1 MTDLMNAKSKATVI
15 TIIIILLV
23 ISVVAITW
31 YVKHELTVY
40 DKDGMIYGE
49 TTVGNIEGDE

>member
-31 YVKHELTVY
+31 YVKHGLTFY
-40 DKDGMIYGE
+40 DKDGMIYE
-49 TTVGNIEGDE
+49 EITVGNIEGDE